1 MFSESHSSHPRHPS
15 NPRLYPW
22 LDSLN
27 SCESWFSPW
36 GHASPS
42 LDPRTTF
49 IPVRCETG
57 YLCDVCGGDVE
68 NIWDSDLYL
77 RYVIGQVDPETLHTT
92 RERHIRCN
100 PTLAQF
106 IVDPDFEP
114 VAVEGPFDKHQL
126 DANYVREQE
135 RLITRGWRRL
145 KELAHQEG
153 VSLLDYPLPEIRR
166 QMHSP

>member
-1 MFSESHSSHPRHPS
+1 MAQ
-15 NPRLYPW
+15 
-22 LDSLN
+22 
-27 SCESWFSPW
+27 CEQ
-36 GHASPS
+36 
-42 LDPRTTF
+42 
-49 IPVRCETG
+49 G
-57 YLCDVCGGDVE
+57 YLCSVCGGDVE

-106 IVDPDFEP
+106 IVDPDFAA
-114 VAVEGPFDKHQL
+114 VVVEGVFDKRQL

-135 RLITRGWRRL
+135 RLITRGWRRI

-153 VSLLDYPLPEIRR
+153 VSLLDYPLPEVRAR
-166 QMHSP
+166 MKEGQQPSQQSPPRISPNAPAENRPAVPPHAGGPRD